1 MLEKEYSNR
10 LYHTV
15 QSVWRAYDSTQL
27 YRELRVRSAT
37 IIDDDNVVLL
47 SGEQVLEKMSG
58 ASHVSNDEGF
68 IGTLVITNLRL
79 VWFATQEENFNISLP
94 YLHIIGIHCQHNKFG
109 PTLALQTSS
118 YVGSVVI
125 AFRISPV

>member
-1 MLEKEYSNR
+1 MLENDYKNR
-10 LYHTV
+10 LYHVLQAT
-15 QSVWRAYDSTQL
+15 WKAYDSTRV

-37 IIDDDNVVLL
+37 IINCDNVVLL

-58 ASHVSNDEGF
+58 VSHVSNDEGF

-94 YLHIIGIHCQHNKFG
+94 YLHITGVHCQQNKFG
-109 PTLALQTSS
+109 PTLVLQTSS
-118 YVGSVVI
+118 YVGNMAI